1 MKFLIILTLFLVNL
15 EAVITIA
22 PVDIGKQPGLSGG
35 VKGSFS
41 TTRGNTDTDE
51 YSAGLRMIYDNNS
64 SYVTWSDIAFNYAK
78 ASGALN
84 RQNTYAHLRYIHT
97 LYKKHLNWEAF
108 VQSQTNK
115 FTKIEKRLLAGLGLR
130 YHTQMQGYG
139 NIYVGFGGFSEYIS
153 YTTNVDPSEHNLRL
167 NMYIAYKNRFT
178 KNVRFS
184 YIGYYQPRVDVWSDT
199 IASNAAEL
207 RVTIYKQLSIN
218 FELTYN
224 QDTRPAIGVKKY
236 DFSQKTSFVYD
247 F

>member
-1 MKFLIILTLFLVNL
+1 MKFLIVLMMFLLNAQ
-15 EAVITIA
+15 AVITIA

-35 VKGSFS
+35 IKGSFS
-41 TTRGNTDTDE
+41 TIRGNTDTDG
-51 YSAGLRMIYDNNS
+51 YSAGLRMVYDNNS
-64 SYVTWSDIAFNYAK
+64 SYVAWSDIAFNYAK
-78 ASGALN
+78 ASGELN
-84 RQNTYAHLRYIHT
+84 TQNTYAHLRYIHT
-97 LYKKHLNWEAF
+97 LYKKDVNWEAF
-108 VQSQTNK
+108 IQSQTNK

-130 YHTQMQGYG
+130 YHTQMQDYG
-139 NIYVGFGGFSEYIS
+139 NIYVGFGAFSEYIK
-153 YTTNVDPSEHNLRL
+153 YTTSVDPSEHNLRL
-167 NMYIAYKNRFT
+167 NMYIAYKNRFI

-184 YIGYYQPRVDVWSDT
+184 YIGYYQPRADIFSDA

-224 QDTRPAIGVKKY
+224 QDTKPAIGVKKY